1 MRLAL
6 LSRDL
11 AKTHAFDF
19 GESTDKKIMKIH
31 VLVNPSL
38 KGLKRREVL
47 QKKFKRTP
55 KLNKIH
61 LIMKERS
68 HNAELVIQSFT
79 KQMEVQMNLI
89 SAYMNL
95 LQDQYSSVIPQNH
108 N

>member
-31 VLVNPSL
+31 VLVHPSL

-47 QKKFKRTP
+47 QIKIQKNTKVKQNSLDNEKKIT
-55 KLNKIH
+55 
-61 LIMKERS
+61 
-68 HNAELVIQSFT
+68 
-79 KQMEVQMNLI
+79 
-89 SAYMNL
+89 
-95 LQDQYSSVIPQNH
+95 
-108 N
+108 

>member
-38 KGLKRREVL
+38 KGLKRREAL
-47 QKKFKRTP
+47 K
-55 KLNKIH
+55 
-61 LIMKERS
+61 
-68 HNAELVIQSFT
+68 
-79 KQMEVQMNLI
+79 
-89 SAYMNL
+89 
-95 LQDQYSSVIPQNH
+95 
-108 N
+108 